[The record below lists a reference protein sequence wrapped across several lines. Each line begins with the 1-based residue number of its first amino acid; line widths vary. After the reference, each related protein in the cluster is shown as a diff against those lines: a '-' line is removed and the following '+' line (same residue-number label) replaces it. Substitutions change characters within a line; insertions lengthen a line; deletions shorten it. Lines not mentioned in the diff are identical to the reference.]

1 MLNKLVE
8 VISKTVILSDEDI
21 ERCESYFE
29 LVNISKNTVLEE
41 QGKKPNFLYFASSG
55 FMRLFYYDENGD
67 EQTNYLCAPTG
78 FIASFLSFI
87 NQVNAAENVECIT
100 DCEVLRISN
109 ANLKKLIDESENF
122 KKFSLVI
129 FEHAFL
135 STATRAN
142 DLATLSAEQRYKKLM
157 VQHPEII
164 HNIPIQH
171 IASFLGMKPESLSRI
186 RRQIIS

>member
-1 MLNKLVE
+1 
-8 VISKTVILSDEDI
+8 
-21 ERCESYFE
+21 
-29 LVNISKNTVLEE
+29 
-41 QGKKPNFLYFASSG
+41 
-55 FMRLFYYDENGD
+55 
-67 EQTNYLCAPTG
+67 
-78 FIASFLSFI
+78 
-87 NQVNAAENVECIT
+87 
-100 DCEVLRISN
+100 
-109 ANLKKLIDESENF
+109 
-122 KKFSLVI
+122 VI